1 MNHQRLEPLLD
12 RARHHEDVVA
22 LDLAAIARDL
32 SLQEQR
38 LAELKSYA
46 EEYAP
51 PAEGVIN
58 PALLINRLAFR
69 ERIDDALERQT
80 RAVENIR
87 ERCDVELSRLI
98 LARRETKVLGNL
110 DANYRHEEARIER
123 KKEQDQMDELAGR
136 VVLLHRQSQG
146 ELQ

>member
-1 MNHQRLEPLLD
+1 MNHQRLDPLLD

-38 LAELKSYA
+38 LAELKAYA

-51 PAEGVIN
+51 PAKGVIN

-136 VVLLHRQSQG
+136 VVQLHRQSQG
-146 ELQ
+146 ELL